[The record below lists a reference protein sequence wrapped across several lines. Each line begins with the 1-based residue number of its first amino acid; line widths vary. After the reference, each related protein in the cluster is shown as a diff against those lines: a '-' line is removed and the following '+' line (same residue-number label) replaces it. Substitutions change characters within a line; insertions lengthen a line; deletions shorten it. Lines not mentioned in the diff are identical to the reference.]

1 MNSLMKFSL
10 FCLLL
15 SYSSLFAQEKAK
27 LGESEIRD
35 SEKIKFTNRSNARA
49 AENVKRQNDQIG
61 RKLSEMIEAEP
72 NSVHEYKDVSV
83 RRIYADK
90 NGHFG
95 GDIISLDSDSG
106 FGHINSIYRILAS
119 YIQNSFGYQEDK
131 ADIIALYVLY
141 YNAMH
146 RSEKSYFKTKYSE
159 KLLDVL
165 KVNSTGIGKTFKEWP
180 GRTQIVIPLEGN
192 VLKENEIDIT
202 LDELGNEVN
211 KIIDE
216 KKNGQEEKKKFAEVV
231 KEKIIEEKKLLEEK
245 KEKLKVKE
253 EP

>member
-72 NSVHEYKDVSV
+72 NAVHEYKDVSV

-90 NGHFG
+90 NGQFG

-119 YIQNSFGYQEDK
+119 YIQNSFG
-131 ADIIALYVLY
+131 
-141 YNAMH
+141 
-146 RSEKSYFKTKYSE
+146 
-159 KLLDVL
+159 
-165 KVNSTGIGKTFKEWP
+165 
-180 GRTQIVIPLEGN
+180 
-192 VLKENEIDIT
+192 
-202 LDELGNEVN
+202 
-211 KIIDE
+211 
-216 KKNGQEEKKKFAEVV
+216 
-231 KEKIIEEKKLLEEK
+231 
-245 KEKLKVKE
+245 
-253 EP
+253 